1 MSTPFLVPPV
11 EKSVLVQCDPARAF
25 AAFTAEIAQ
34 WWPMQTHSV
43 AEAQTRSVAIES
55 RVGGRI
61 YETAADGTESEWGRV
76 LAWSPP
82 DGFSMTWHPGRP
94 ADPHTI
100 VELSF
105 AAEGS
110 ATRVRLV
117 HRGGRPSAPEP
128 RPRARATIAAGTPC
142 WSAISAPTLAA
153 FPEGIPLN
161 PWVQPTLDFCVA
173 LCTVYE
179 ITE

>member
-1 MSTPFLVPPV
+1 VSTPFVVPPV
-11 EKSVLVQCDPARAF
+11 EKSVLVRCGPARAF

-43 AEAQTRSVAIES
+43 AQAQARRVAIEP

-61 YETAADGTESEWGRV
+61 LETAADGTESEWGRV
-76 LAWSPP
+76 LTWSPP
-82 DGFSMTWHPGRP
+82 TGFSMTWHPGRA

-105 AAEGS
+105 AAEGA

-117 HRGGRPSAPEP
+117 HRGWEALGKDAEAARENYNGGWDKVLGQDFAGHLGRV
-128 RPRARATIAAGTPC
+128 T
-142 WSAISAPTLAA
+142 
-153 FPEGIPLN
+153 
-161 PWVQPTLDFCVA
+161 
-173 LCTVYE
+173 
-179 ITE
+179 

>member
-1 MSTPFLVPPV
+1 MTDAARFAVPPV
-11 EKSVLVQCDPARAF
+11 EKSVLVRCSPSRAF

-43 AEAQTRSVAIES
+43 AQAQTRSVAIEP

-61 YETAADGTESEWGRV
+61 YETAADGTESDWGRV

-82 DGFSMTWHPGRP
+82 GGFSMTWHPGRS
-94 ADPHTI
+94 ADPHTV

-105 AAEGS
+105 AAEGE

-117 HRGGRPSAPEP
+117 HRGWEALGDSAQAS
-128 RPRARATIAAGTPC
+128 RDDYDGGWDVVLVRLFGGHINRV
-142 WSAISAPTLAA
+142 S
-153 FPEGIPLN
+153 
-161 PWVQPTLDFCVA
+161 
-173 LCTVYE
+173 
-179 ITE
+179 